1 MKSCKD
7 GKLKIRILHAC
18 LFELDSSMFQVS
30 RICKYLRIS
39 REAFYYHFSDKKSLL
54 DSCAS
59 YLLKDFFSSRAD
71 FILFLS
77 EHLDYLLLHISD
89 MDVLDFFQAMKRI
102 LNEMKTDFGTFFIG
116 YILVSLT
123 DRENR
128 FSRDLV
134 ENRID
139 EIYEKTY
146 FLLFREKP
154 TDFSVGQS
162 NASSI

>member
-1 MKSCKD
+1 MKSCKAET
-7 GKLKIRILHAC
+7 LKTRILHAC

-30 RICKYLRIS
+30 RICKYLQIS

-71 FILFLS
+71 LILFLS
-77 EHLDYLLLHISD
+77 EHLDYLVLHISD
-89 MDVLDFFQAMKRI
+89 MDVLDFFQAMKRR
-102 LNEMKTDFGTFFIG
+102 LNEMKADFGTFFIG

-128 FSRDLV
+128 FSKDLV
-134 ENRID
+134 ENRIN
-139 EIYEKTY
+139 EIYRKTSS
-146 FLLFREKP
+146 LLFREKP

-162 NASSI
+162 DASSI